1 VPTGHAPCIHQWEKK
16 EESSR
21 ELQAFILGMRDL
33 ASLNWI
39 EFEGALDLT
48 QRRHLLDIGTGPAT
62 YPIRFLQK
70 YPQLQATLFDLAP
83 VVEIARAEV
92 QAAGL
97 SERVSYRSGSL
108 YTDDFG
114 AGYDI
119 ILVSNILHMIGP
131 DGNRALVR
139 KCYDALAPG
148 GLLVIKDFFVEKDYS
163 APPLALI
170 FALNMLVNTR
180 DGDTYSVDAV
190 NEWAL
195 EAGFKPG
202 RLAHA
207 TPENGLWIAEK
218 P

>member
-1 VPTGHAPCIHQWEKK
+1 
-16 EESSR
+16 
-21 ELQAFILGMRDL
+21 
-33 ASLNWI
+33 
-39 EFEGALDLT
+39 
-48 QRRHLLDIGTGPAT
+48 
-62 YPIRFLQK
+62 
-70 YPQLQATLFDLAP
+70 
-83 VVEIARAEV
+83 
-92 QAAGL
+92 
-97 SERVSYRSGSL
+97 
-108 YTDDFG
+108 
-114 AGYDI
+114 
-119 ILVSNILHMIGP
+119 
-131 DGNRALVR
+131 VR

-202 RLAHA
+202 RLAHT